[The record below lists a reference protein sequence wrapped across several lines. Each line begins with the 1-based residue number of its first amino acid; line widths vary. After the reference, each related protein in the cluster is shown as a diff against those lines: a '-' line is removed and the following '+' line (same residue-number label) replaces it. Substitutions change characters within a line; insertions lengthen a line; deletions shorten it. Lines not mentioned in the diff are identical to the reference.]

1 MKYFFYL
8 SSIIFALSC
17 GQKERVDRQKINPLD
32 CVDPFI
38 GTGYHGH
45 TFPGAVVPHGRVQL
59 SPDTHLLGWDA
70 SSGYHYEDTTL
81 YGFSHTHL
89 SGTGIGDLG
98 DILFLPFTDEIPAK
112 KPVGNFS
119 HETEEA
125 SPGYYKV
132 VVEPWNVKSELTAT
146 QRTGWHKYTFPEGS
160 DAKIMID
167 LSHVLQ
173 PNWGHRILEGE
184 LKIID
189 EYTVE
194 GYRQTTGWAAYDPI
208 YFKCVFNQ
216 PINSYDILVDDR
228 KSKERQ
234 ARGNNVIAYVSF
246 GKIDSPLEARVS
258 VSSIDAKGAG
268 QNLSELEPFQTFED
282 VVTDAKATWAK
293 ELSAIE
299 ITSDDKDVLTN
310 FYTALYHTKIAP
322 MVFSDIDGRYLGLD
336 HKIHEAA
343 GKPRFTVYSLWDTFR
358 SWFPLMTVIEPERAN
373 AWALDLYSQYTDGG
387 LLPKWPLNGNY
398 TGTMVG
404 YPATAILADAYQKG
418 LIDTIPDLVLESA
431 VISSSWQPD
440 FYEKHKGTRAEAV
453 MPKHIFYKE
462 KLGFVP
468 IDKCHESVSYGLEMA
483 YYDWCVSKL
492 AEIAGDEETANRY
505 REKGKAYQRY
515 FDAGQKFM
523 RGINSDG
530 SWDKNFNP
538 RYSNH
543 EQSEF
548 VEGNSY
554 QWTPFVPH
562 DPEGLAELMG
572 GKEAFGIWLDSL
584 FTTSSE
590 MVGENVSGDIT
601 GLIGQYAHGNEP
613 SHHIPYLYKYTDRP
627 WRTEEVIDTILYHF
641 YLPSPAGIIGNEDCG
656 QMSAWYVLNALG
668 IYQLAPGNSEF
679 LIGRPIIN
687 NAKIKVNDGLFEIA
701 VANNSRKNKY
711 VKDARLNGKIL
722 KNQRFDYAD
731 IQPGSKLEI
740 TMTDKPGG

>member
-1 MKYFFYL
+1 
-8 SSIIFALSC
+8 
-17 GQKERVDRQKINPLD
+17 
-32 CVDPFI
+32 
-38 GTGYHGH
+38 
-45 TFPGAVVPHGRVQL
+45 
-59 SPDTHLLGWDA
+59 
-70 SSGYHYEDTTL
+70 
-81 YGFSHTHL
+81 
-89 SGTGIGDLG
+89 
-98 DILFLPFTDEIPAK
+98 
-112 KPVGNFS
+112 
-119 HETEEA
+119 
-125 SPGYYKV
+125 
-132 VVEPWNVKSELTAT
+132 
-146 QRTGWHKYTFPEGS
+146 
-160 DAKIMID
+160 
-167 LSHVLQ
+167 
-173 PNWGHRILEGE
+173 
-184 LKIID
+184 
-189 EYTVE
+189 
-194 GYRQTTGWAAYDPI
+194 
-208 YFKCVFNQ
+208 
-216 PINSYDILVDDR
+216 
-228 KSKERQ
+228 
-234 ARGNNVIAYVSF
+234 
-246 GKIDSPLEARVS
+246 
-258 VSSIDAKGAG
+258 
-268 QNLSELEPFQTFED
+268 
-282 VVTDAKATWAK
+282 
-293 ELSAIE
+293 
-299 ITSDDKDVLTN
+299 
-310 FYTALYHTKIAP
+310 
-322 MVFSDIDGRYLGLD
+322 
-336 HKIHEAA
+336 
-343 GKPRFTVYSLWDTFR
+343 
-358 SWFPLMTVIEPERAN
+358 
-373 AWALDLYSQYTDGG
+373 
-387 LLPKWPLNGNY
+387 
-398 TGTMVG
+398 
-404 YPATAILADAYQKG
+404 
-418 LIDTIPDLVLESA
+418 
-431 VISSSWQPD
+431 
-440 FYEKHKGTRAEAV
+440 
-453 MPKHIFYKE
+453 
-462 KLGFVP
+462 
-468 IDKCHESVSYGLEMA
+468 MA

-701 VANNSRKNKY
+701 VANNSRENKY

-722 KNQRFDYAD
+722 ENQRFDYAD
-731 IQPGSKLEI
+731 IQAGSKLEI